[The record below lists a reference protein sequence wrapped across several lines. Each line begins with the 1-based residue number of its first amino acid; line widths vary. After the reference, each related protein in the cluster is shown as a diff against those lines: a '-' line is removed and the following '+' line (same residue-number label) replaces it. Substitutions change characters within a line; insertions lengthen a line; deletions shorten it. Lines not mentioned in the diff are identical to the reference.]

1 MIRKIKNFILSRFRK
16 IYLFEGKKNKKKI
29 GFKNFKLKTFKK
41 FQSIKDK
48 KIINFIK
55 LKKKRFVKK
64 KYLLALYHKSEV
76 VSLGWKY
83 EGTKWNILEIEKIID
98 IKNKIL
104 LYDFFTFEKF
114 RNRGYY
120 SILLRLIKNFNTDK
134 KFWIYCLSNNYSSK
148 KGIENSNF
156 NLLKIIRK

>member
-1 MIRKIKNFILSRFRK
+1 M
-16 IYLFEGKKNKKKI
+16 YEGKKWNVLEVE
-29 GFKNFKLKTFKK
+29 KN
-41 FQSIKDK
+41 
-48 KIINFIK
+48 IN
-55 LKKKRFVKK
+55 
-64 KYLLALYHKSEV
+64 
-76 VSLGWKY
+76 
-83 EGTKWNILEIEKIID
+83 

-120 SILLRLIKNFNTDK
+120 SILLKLVKNSKTNK